1 MSIPIR
7 AHSVPLSAWSG
18 FGVSFISAWVSV
30 TLIHWLRNWYLRD
43 VRMGAM
49 VQIPTLFVLTPSHR
63 GIGGICSSGLKTS
76 AGTMNKTELARKIQA
91 LDGLSNE
98 EKTALLELIRGHKKY
113 GLVWEEK
120 PEDIE
125 ERLREDLPVLVER
138 NDDKVHPIIS
148 DNPDAPN
155 HLIIEGDNL
164 AALTELSYTHA
175 GKVDVIYIDP
185 PYNTGHKDFAY
196 NDSYVDSE
204 DEYRHSKWLYFMAKR
219 LKIAKS
225 LLKDTGVIFISIDDN
240 EQAQL
245 KMLCMEIFG
254 QRNFLQ
260 QIIVES
266 NPRGSQSSKYFANT
280 HEYLLVFSKVSNPNI
295 TFGHQKGEDALSEYP
310 YEDNKGRYRLLGLR
324 QRGGA
329 WRKEDRPML
338 HYPIYVN
345 PDTRE
350 VSLTPSL
357 DFSIE
362 VIPQRPSGELGRWTW
377 SPQKLSKQKSEIVGV
392 KVNEGTD
399 KEKWD
404 IARKNYLATE
414 SGELRTTKVKSLWI
428 EKEINY
434 QNGGTE
440 VKEIIGDGLFAYPKP
455 LFLLRKI
462 LSCCTNKDS
471 IILDFFAGSGTTLHA
486 TMQTNQ
492 ELGGNRTCILCT
504 NNENGICENVTY
516 ERNKRVIEGY
526 TKPNGEEVAGLA
538 DNNLRYYRTEFLP
551 RERSVKNMR
560 ELVQA
565 STGLLCIKN
574 DLYTEAPFGGRKT
587 NPKYARYFENSGKR
601 MLVIYE
607 EQAIPFIADIIKT
620 MPDGEKIKV
629 YVFSHGSYAYDDEFA
644 EVEDRVE
651 LCALPQAIYDAYQ
664 KVLPKRKPKFL
675 VNELVEDIEE
685 TEAAEALA
693 TLDFGDNEAEEGG
706 DE

>member
-1 MSIPIR
+1 
-7 AHSVPLSAWSG
+7 
-18 FGVSFISAWVSV
+18 
-30 TLIHWLRNWYLRD
+30 
-43 VRMGAM
+43 
-49 VQIPTLFVLTPSHR
+49 
-63 GIGGICSSGLKTS
+63 
-76 AGTMNKTELARKIQA
+76 MNKTELARKIQA

-185 PYNTGHKDFAY
+185 PYNTGNKDFAY
-196 NDSYVDSE
+196 YDDFSDDYRKIPYVDRV
-204 DEYRHSKWLYFMAKR
+204 DAYRHSKWLSFMERR
-219 LKIAKS
+219 LSIAKV
-225 LLKDTGVIFISIDDN
+225 LLKDSGVIFISIDDN
-240 EQAQL
+240 EQANL
-245 KMLCMEIFG
+245 KLLCDEIFG
-254 QRNFLQ
+254 EQCMLAQ
-260 QIIVES
+260 LIWK
-266 NPRGSQSSKYFANT
+266 SKSGGANDASAFGID
-280 HEYLLVFSKVSNPNI
+280 HEYVLCYCINPIKVSIKNDLAATVTTSYN
-295 TFGHQKGEDALSEYP
+295 KVDED
-310 YEDNKGRYRLLGLR
+310 GRRYSLDRLDKQSLGY
-324 QRGGA
+324 Q
-329 WRKEDRPML
+329 
-338 HYPIYVN
+338 V
-345 PDTRE
+345 
-350 VSLTPSL
+350 SL
-357 DFSIE
+357 DFPIIGPDGREYSVE
-362 VIPQRPSGELGRWTW
+362 HKDPNHKKARWRWGKDTVRDRYDELVFVWPYVYT
-377 SPQKLSKQKSEIVGV
+377 
-392 KVNEGTD
+392 
-399 KEKWD
+399 
-404 IARKNYLATE
+404 KNYEKTDGQKPRSILFDE
-414 SGELRTTKVKSLWI
+414 RFGRTRTGSTDLNKVLG
-428 EKEINY
+428 N
-434 QNGGTE
+434 QN
-440 VKEIIGDGLFAYPKP
+440 IFNYPKP
-455 LFLLRKI
+455 QSLIRFLVQIGGHKEAV
-462 LSCCTNKDS
+462 
-471 IILDFFAGSGTTLHA
+471 ILDFFAGSGTTLHA
-486 TMQTNQ
+486 VMSLNADD
-492 ELGGNRTCILCT
+492 GGKRTCILCT
-504 NNENGICENVTY
+504 NNENGICEKVTY

-526 TKPNGEEVAGLA
+526 TKPNGEEVAGLS

-574 DLYTEAPFGGRKT
+574 DLYTEAPFGGRKM
-587 NPKYARYFENSGKR
+587 NPKYARYFEHGDKR

-607 EQAIPFIADIIKT
+607 ERAIPFIADIIKT
-620 MPDGEKIKV
+620 MPDGEKIKI

-675 VNELVEDIEE
+675 VDDLVTEIEE
-685 TEAAEALA
+685 TEAAEAQA

>member
-1 MSIPIR
+1 
-7 AHSVPLSAWSG
+7 
-18 FGVSFISAWVSV
+18 
-30 TLIHWLRNWYLRD
+30 
-43 VRMGAM
+43 
-49 VQIPTLFVLTPSHR
+49 
-63 GIGGICSSGLKTS
+63 
-76 AGTMNKTELARKIQA
+76 MNKTELARKIQA

-98 EKTALLELIRGHKKY
+98 EKTALLELIRSHKKY

-155 HLIIEGDNL
+155 HIIIEGDNL

-175 GKVDVIYIDP
+175 GKIDVIYIDP
-185 PYNTGHKDFAY
+185 PYNTGNKDFVY

-204 DEYRHSKWLYFMAKR
+204 DSYRHSKWLSFMNKR
-219 LKIAKS
+219 LHIAKN
-225 LLKDTGVIFISIDDN
+225 LLSGRGVIFISIDDN
-240 EQAQL
+240 EQANL
-245 KMLCMEIFG
+245 RLLADEIFG
-254 QRNFLQ
+254 RNNFISN
-260 QIIVES
+260 IIWEKADSPRMDAKTISSRHDFILCYALNIDCLPIKRLPVSEIPEHYNKTDEKGRRYYLKPLRYMGNADAREDRPNMYYPIIAPDGTDVFPVRADGSDGRWRWSKEKYDKERERVDFVKTKKGWSVYTRLYADNMNEIPVESIWYNKDVES
-266 NPRGSQSSKYFANT
+266 NRQAIALIKSIFGSEKTFT
-280 HEYLLVFSKVSNPNI
+280 NPKPIKLIQRVI
-295 TFGHQKGEDALSEYP
+295 T
-310 YEDNKGRYRLLGLR
+310 
-324 QRGGA
+324 
-329 WRKEDRPML
+329 
-338 HYPIYVN
+338 
-345 PDTRE
+345 
-350 VSLTPSL
+350 
-357 DFSIE
+357 
-362 VIPQRPSGELGRWTW
+362 
-377 SPQKLSKQKSEIVGV
+377 IVG
-392 KVNEGTD
+392 D
-399 KEKWD
+399 K
-404 IARKNYLATE
+404 NST
-414 SGELRTTKVKSLWI
+414 V
-428 EKEINY
+428 
-434 QNGGTE
+434 
-440 VKEIIGDGLFAYPKP
+440 
-455 LFLLRKI
+455 
-462 LSCCTNKDS
+462 
-471 IILDFFAGSGTTLHA
+471 LDFFAGSGTTLHA
-486 TMQTNQ
+486 VMQLNA
-492 ELGGNRTCILCT
+492 EDGGKRTCILCT

-526 TKPNGEEVAGLA
+526 TKPNGEEVVGLS

-574 DLYTEAPFGGRKT
+574 DLYTEAPFGGRKM
-587 NPKYARYFENSGKR
+587 NPKYTRYFENSGKS

-620 MPDGEKIKV
+620 MPDGEKIKI

-675 VNELVEDIEE
+675 VDDLVTEIEE
-685 TEAAEALA
+685 TEAAEAQA

>member
-1 MSIPIR
+1 
-7 AHSVPLSAWSG
+7 
-18 FGVSFISAWVSV
+18 
-30 TLIHWLRNWYLRD
+30 
-43 VRMGAM
+43 
-49 VQIPTLFVLTPSHR
+49 
-63 GIGGICSSGLKTS
+63 
-76 AGTMNKTELARKIQA
+76 MNKTELARKIQS
-91 LDGLSNE
+91 LDGFSNE

-120 PEDIE
+120 SEDIE

-138 NDDKVHPIIS
+138 NDDTVHPIIS

-196 NDSYVDSE
+196 NDSYVDAE

-254 QRNFLQ
+254 SRNFLQ

-280 HEYLLVFSKVSNPNI
+280 HEYLFVFSKIPNPDI
-295 TFGHQKGEDALSEYP
+295 SFGHQKGEDALSEYP
-310 YEDNKGRYRLLGLR
+310 FEDEKGRYRLLGLR

-345 PDTRE
+345 PATGE
-350 VSLTPSL
+350 VSLTQSSE
-357 DFSIE
+357 FSIE
-362 VIPQRPSGELGRWTW
+362 VIPQRPTGELGRWTW
-377 SPQKLSKQKSEIVGV
+377 SPQKLSKQKNEIVGV
-392 KVNEGTD
+392 KVNEGPD
-399 KEKWD
+399 RDKWD
-404 IARKNYLATE
+404 IARKNYLASV
-414 SGELRTTKVKSLWI
+414 SGEIRTTKVKSLWI

-434 QNGGTE
+434 QNGGSE

-462 LSCCTNKDS
+462 LSCCTKQES

-486 TMQTNQ
+486 AMLLNA
-492 ELGGNRTCILCT
+492 EDGGKRICILCT

-538 DNNLRYYRTEFLP
+538 DNNLRYYGTEFLP

-574 DLYTEAPFGGRKT
+574 DLYTEALFGGRKM

-607 EQAIPFIADIIKT
+607 ELSIPFIANIIKT
-620 MPDGEKIKV
+620 MPDSEKIKV

-675 VNELVEDIEE
+675 VDELVEEIVE
-685 TEAAEALA
+685 TEE
-693 TLDFGDNEAEEGG
+693 NEQTTGGLLGLNFEEGG
-706 DE
+706 NE